1 MSIDGITGLDHLVIA
16 TRDLDAARDAYARLG
31 FTVTP
36 RGHHTQLKSANHT
49 ILFPTGTYLELLG
62 IEEQR
67 PVNAHYAAFL
77 RQREGIAAIALKTP
91 DAHAAVGPLTAA
103 GFPVSEPVDFGRP
116 VELPGGSRDATF
128 TITQI
133 DPAST
138 PAGRVF
144 LCQHHTPDLVWR
156 PDRLEHANSATGL
169 EALVIAAADPDA
181 VAATYAALLGGTVTD
196 RGSARV
202 VEPVGSGEG
211 QVPVLVATPDRLHW
225 AWTADPAFATANLP
239 FFAGFVVRVA
249 DPVKAQQALQK
260 SKFPTVVG
268 EGVMRVGSGSACG
281 AMIAFAQDF
290 DLDSL
295 IP

>member
-67 PVNAHYAAFL
+67 PANAHYAAFL

-91 DAHAAVGPLTAA
+91 NARAAAGPLTAA
-103 GFPVSEPVDFGRP
+103 GFPVSESVVFGRP
-116 VELPGGSRDATF
+116 VELPEGTRDASF

-133 DPAST
+133 DPAAT

-156 PDRLEHANSATGL
+156 PDRMEHANGAIGL

-181 VAATYAALLGGTVTD
+181 VAATYAKLLGGTVID
-196 RGSARV
+196 RGAARV
-202 VEPVGSGEG
+202 VEPGRTGEG
-211 QVPVLVATPDRLHW
+211 QVPVLVATPDRLQW
-225 AWTADPAFATANLP
+225 AWTDDPAFTTALP

-249 DPVKAQQALQK
+249 DPVKTQQALQK

-268 EGVMRVGSGSACG
+268 GGVLRVGSASASG
-281 AMIAFAQDF
+281 AMIAFAQEF
-290 DLDSL
+290 DLNGL